1 MKIGILAL
9 QGAFIEHESPLKKWG
24 TEVIRVKLPGHL
36 EGLDGLIIPGGES
49 TTMLNLLTSSGLLN
63 PLKKLSAECFPIW
76 GICAGTICLA
86 KSINNSNGSSSPILD
101 AMDITVIRNAFGR
114 QVNSFET
121 DVKIDALGDQPFH
134 AVFIRAPV
142 ISKAQPTV
150 DILGRLDNGS
160 IIAARQANLLATTF
174 HPELTDDTRMH
185 SYFLDMV
192 AGVK

>member
-24 TEVIRVKLPGHL
+24 TEVIHVKLPGHL

-86 KSINNSNGSSSPILD
+86 RSIRNSNGSSSPILD

-121 DVKIDALGDQPFH
+121 DVKINALGDQPFH